1 MQVFPSS
8 FLIWFSNYI
17 PIYNHVHVLR
27 SKKLSVLIHNS
38 DTHPNVQSCKVAVH
52 FQEILDKGD
61 SFEVVP
67 NSEFYVSRTANK
79 DNSSFYTVRTKSFI

>member
-1 MQVFPSS
+1 M
-8 FLIWFSNYI
+8 
-17 PIYNHVHVLR
+17 
-27 SKKLSVLIHNS
+27 SVLIHNS

-61 SFEVVP
+61 SYEVVP

-79 DNSSFYTVRTKSFI
+79 DNSSFYTVRTRSFILNLFKCL